1 MRPGE
6 ILLAKIIP
14 YFLVGLAGLG
24 LCLLAAHFLFEVPM
38 YGSLVILLISS
49 MLYLLVALGLGLVIS
64 SVTKNQFLAS
74 QVALLASFM
83 PALMLSGFLFDL
95 RNVPPVIQLVSQ
107 ILPATYFMELIRT
120 LFLAGNVW
128 PLILKDCAILA
139 GYAVL
144 LLGLARFVTRKKL
157 D

>member
-1 MRPGE
+1 
-6 ILLAKIIP
+6 
-14 YFLVGLAGLG
+14 
-24 LCLLAAHFLFEVPM
+24 
-38 YGSLVILLISS
+38 
-49 MLYLLVALGLGLVIS
+49 
-64 SVTKNQFLAS
+64 
-74 QVALLASFM
+74 
-83 PALMLSGFLFDL
+83 
-95 RNVPPVIQLVSQ
+95 
-107 ILPATYFMELIRT
+107 MELIRT

>member
-1 MRPGE
+1 
-6 ILLAKIIP
+6 
-14 YFLVGLAGLG
+14 
-24 LCLLAAHFLFEVPM
+24 M
-38 YGSLVILLISS
+38 YGSLLIVLVSS
-49 MLYLLVALGLGLVIS
+49 MLYMLVALGIGLVIS
-64 SVTKNQFLAS
+64 SVDEKPVPGQPACTYH
-74 QVALLASFM
+74 SFM

-95 RNVPPVIQLVSQ
+95 RNVPTVIYLVGQL
-107 ILPATYFMELIRT
+107 LPATYFMELIRT

-128 PLILKDCAILA
+128 PLIFKNCAILA